1 MMRMIVCKN
10 CYIPMVGTMSFS
22 KDKHEKYCRY
32 PKCKKETKH
41 TTLRDDELEFEE
53 ILHKEIKKR

>member
-1 MMRMIVCKN
+1 
-10 CYIPMVGTMSFS
+10 MVGTMSFS